1 MGFLNNTTITIDAVL
16 TKRGREL
23 LARGRNE
30 FAVTKFALSDD
41 EVDYRLW
48 DTAHPNGTN
57 YYGAVIENMPLL
69 EPVSDETQAL
79 KYKLVTLPKETSRL
93 PILDVAVPTLAFS
106 QGGGNG
112 ELLAPGTLN
121 STDAEQG
128 YTFII
133 HDTTV
138 ATLQVGQAAPSP
150 SAPLVPVTL
159 SDEEL
164 TQSQNVSG
172 LTARVLP
179 QTFTSPAQKSTQ
191 ITIVGNQTG
200 ATSTVSVSVNKT
212 NLGSNSGG
220 ATASVGGD
228 VS

>member
-93 PILDVAVPTLAFS
+93 PILDVAVSTLAFS

-121 STDAEQG
+121 STDSEQG

-138 ATLQVGQAAPSP
+138 ATLQAAQAAPSP

-179 QTFTSPAQKSTQ
+179 QVFTSPSQKSTQ

-200 ATSTVSVSVNKT
+200 ATTTVSVTVNKT
-212 NLGSNSGG
+212 NLGSPTGNTS
-220 ATASVGGD
+220 SV
-228 VS
+228 

>member
-30 FAVTKFALSDD
+30 FAVTKFALADD

-48 DTAHPNGTN
+48 DTTHPNGTN

-93 PILDVAVPTLAFS
+93 PILDVAVSSLNFS

-112 ELLAPGTLN
+112 DLLAPGTLN
-121 STDAEQG
+121 STDSEQG

-138 ATLQVGQAAPSP
+138 ATLQAAQAAPSP
-150 SAPLVPVTL
+150 SAPLVPITL

-179 QTFTSPAQKSTQ
+179 QTFTSPSQKTTQ

-200 ATSTVSVSVNKT
+200 ATTTVSVTVNKT
-212 NLGSNSGG
+212 NLGSPSAGNPS
-220 ATASVGGD
+220 SV
-228 VS
+228 

>member
-1 MGFLNNTTITIDAVL
+1 MGFLNNTTITIDAIL

-30 FAVTKFALSDD
+30 FNVTKFALADD

-69 EPVSDETQAL
+69 EPVPDETQVM
-79 KYKLVTLPKETSRL
+79 KYKLVSLPKNTSRL
-93 PILDVAVPTLAFS
+93 PIVSVAASTITFS
-106 QGGGNG
+106 SGNQGA
-112 ELLAPGTLN
+112 EIIAPGTQN

-133 HDTTV
+133 HNTAV
-138 ATLQVGQAAPSP
+138 ATLATNQAAPSP
-150 SAPLVPVTL
+150 SAPLIPITL

-164 TQSQNVSG
+164 NDSQNVPG
-172 LTARVLP
+172 LSVKVIP
-179 QTFTSPAQKSTQ
+179 QIFTSPAQKSTQ
-191 ITIVGNQTG
+191 LTIVGNQTG
-200 ATSTVSVSVNKT
+200 ATTSITVSVNKT
-212 NLGSNSGG
+212 QLGSPGSG
-220 ATASVGGD
+220 TS
-228 VS
+228 SL

>member
-69 EPVSDETQAL
+69 EPVPDETQVL

-93 PILDVAVPTLAFS
+93 PILDVAVSTLAFA

-112 ELLAPGTLN
+112 DLLAPGTLN
-121 STDAEQG
+121 STDSEQG

-138 ATLQVGQAAPSP
+138 ATLQAAQAAPSP

-179 QTFTSPAQKSTQ
+179 QIFTSPAQKTTQ

-200 ATSTVSVSVNKT
+200 ATTTVSVSVNKT
-212 NLGSNSGG
+212 NLGSPGSGG
-220 ATASVGGD
+220 AT
-228 VS
+228 

>member
-93 PILDVAVPTLAFS
+93 PILDVAVPALTFS

-121 STDAEQG
+121 STDSEQG

-138 ATLQVGQAAPSP
+138 ATLQVATAAPSP

-179 QTFTSPAQKSTQ
+179 QIFTTPAQKSTQ

-200 ATSTVSVSVNKT
+200 ATSTVSITVNKT
-212 NLGSNSGG
+212 SLGSPGG
-220 ATASVGGD
+220 GG

>member
-93 PILDVAVPTLAFS
+93 PILDVAVPALTFS

-121 STDAEQG
+121 STDSEQG

-138 ATLQVGQAAPSP
+138 ATLQVATAAPSP

-179 QTFTSPAQKSTQ
+179 QTFSSPAQKSTQ

-200 ATSTVSVSVNKT
+200 ATTTLTVTVNKT
-212 NLGSNSGG
+212 DQGSPSGG
-220 ATASVGGD
+220 SG
-228 VS
+228 

>member
-30 FAVTKFALSDD
+30 FAVTKFALADD

-93 PILDVAVPTLAFS
+93 PILDVAVSTLAFS

-121 STDAEQG
+121 STDSEQG

-138 ATLQVGQAAPSP
+138 ATLQAAQAAPSP

-159 SDEEL
+159 SDE
-164 TQSQNVSG
+164 
-172 LTARVLP
+172 
-179 QTFTSPAQKSTQ
+179 
-191 ITIVGNQTG
+191 
-200 ATSTVSVSVNKT
+200 
-212 NLGSNSGG
+212 
-220 ATASVGGD
+220 
-228 VS
+228 

>member
-1 MGFLNNTTITIDAVL
+1 MGFLNNTTITIDAIL

-30 FAVTKFALSDD
+30 FAVTKFAIADD

-48 DTAHPNGTN
+48 DTTHPNGTN

-69 EPVSDETQAL
+69 EPVPDETQVL

-93 PILDVAVPTLAFS
+93 PILDVNVPSLQFT

-112 ELLAPGTLN
+112 EVLSPGTLN

-128 YTFII
+128 YTFIV
-133 HDTTV
+133 HDTSV
-138 ATLQVGQAAPSP
+138 VNIEVSQASPSP
-150 SAPLVPVTL
+150 TAPLVPLTL
-159 SDEEL
+159 SDEEI
-164 TQSQNVSG
+164 TNSKNVSG
-172 LTARVLP
+172 LSARVTP
-179 QTFTSPAQKSTQ
+179 KIFTTPAQKSTQ

-200 ATSTVSVSVNKT
+200 ATSTINATVNKT
-212 NLGSNSGG
+212 DLGSPGSANDG
-220 ATASVGGD
+220 TLF
-228 VS
+228 

>member
-93 PILDVAVPTLAFS
+93 PILDVAVSTLAFA

-112 ELLAPGTLN
+112 DLLAPGTLN
-121 STDAEQG
+121 STDSEQG

-138 ATLQVGQAAPSP
+138 ATLQAAQAAPSP

-179 QTFTSPAQKSTQ
+179 QIFTSPAQKTTQ

-200 ATSTVSVSVNKT
+200 ATTTVSVSVNKT
-212 NLGSNSGG
+212 NLGSPGSGG
-220 ATASVGGD
+220 AT
-228 VS
+228 

>member
-30 FAVTKFALSDD
+30 FTVTKFALADD

-48 DTAHPNGTN
+48 DTTHPNGTN

-93 PILDVAVPTLAFS
+93 PILDVAVATLTFS

-138 ATLQVGQAAPSP
+138 ATLQAAQAAPSP

-179 QTFTSPAQKSTQ
+179 QIFTTPAQKSTQ

-200 ATSTVSVSVNKT
+200 ATTTVSVTVNKT
-212 NLGSNSGG
+212 NLGSNSG
-220 ATASVGGD
+220 TNSQ
-228 VS
+228 S

>member
-1 MGFLNNTTITIDAVL
+1 MGFLNNTTITIDAIL

-30 FAVTKFALSDD
+30 FAVTKFAIADD

-48 DTAHPNGTN
+48 DTSHPNGTN

-69 EPVSDETQAL
+69 EPVPDETQAL

-93 PILDVAVPTLAFS
+93 PILDVAVSTLAFA

-112 ELLAPGTLN
+112 DLLAPGTLN

-138 ATLQVGQAAPSP
+138 ATLQAAQAAPSP

-164 TQSQNVSG
+164 TQSQNASG
-172 LTARVLP
+172 LVARVHP
-179 QTFTSPAQKSTQ
+179 ATFTSPDQKSTQ

-200 ATSTVSVSVNKT
+200 ATTTVTVTVNKT
-212 NLGSNSGG
+212 ILGSPSGG
-220 ATASVGGD
+220 S
-228 VS
+228 

>member
-1 MGFLNNTTITIDAVL
+1 MGFLNNTTITIDAIL

-30 FAVTKFALSDD
+30 FAVTKFAIADD

-48 DTAHPNGTN
+48 DTTHPNGTN

-69 EPVSDETQAL
+69 EPVPDETQVL

-93 PILDVAVPTLAFS
+93 PILDVAISSINFS

-112 ELLAPGTLN
+112 EIVAPGTLN
-121 STDAEQG
+121 STDSEQG
-128 YTFII
+128 YTFIV
-133 HDTTV
+133 HDTSVVTLTV
-138 ATLQVGQAAPSP
+138 SQAAPSP

-172 LTARVLP
+172 LTARIIP
-179 QTFTSPAQKSTQ
+179 QIFSTPNQKATQ
-191 ITIVGNQTG
+191 LTIVGNQTG
-200 ATSTVSVSVNKT
+200 ATTTIAITVNKT
-212 NLGSNSGG
+212 DMGSG
-220 ATASVGGD
+220 TAGSD
-228 VS
+228 LT

>member
-1 MGFLNNTTITIDAVL
+1 MGFLNNTTITIDAIL

-30 FAVTKFALSDD
+30 FKVTKFSLADD

-48 DTAHPNGTN
+48 DVTHPNGTN

-69 EPVSDETQAL
+69 EPVPDETQVL

-93 PILDVAVPTLAFS
+93 PILDVAVSTLAFA

-112 ELLAPGTLN
+112 DLLAPGTLN
-121 STDAEQG
+121 STDSEQG

-138 ATLQVGQAAPSP
+138 ATLQAAQAAPSP

-179 QTFTSPAQKSTQ
+179 QIFTSPAQKTTQ

-200 ATSTVSVSVNKT
+200 ATTTVSVSVNKT
-212 NLGSNSGG
+212 NLGSPGSGG
-220 ATASVGGD
+220 AT
-228 VS
+228 

>member
-23 LARGRNE
+23 LSRGRNE
-30 FAVTKFALSDD
+30 FAVTKFAIADD
-41 EVDYRLW
+41 EIDYRLW
-48 DTAHPNGTN
+48 DTSHPNGTN
-57 YYGAVIENMPLL
+57 YYGSVIENMPLL
-69 EPVSDETQAL
+69 EPVADETQVM

-93 PILDVAVPTLAFS
+93 PILDVAVASMNFS

-112 ELLAPGTLN
+112 ELIQPGTLN
-121 STDAEQG
+121 STDSEQG
-128 YTFII
+128 YTYII

-138 ATLQVGQAAPSP
+138 ATLQVATAAPSP

-179 QTFTSPAQKSTQ
+179 QTFSSPAQKSTQ

-200 ATSTVSVSVNKT
+200 ATTTLTVTVNKT
-212 NLGSNSGG
+212 DQGSPSGG
-220 ATASVGGD
+220 SG
-228 VS
+228 

>member
-30 FAVTKFALSDD
+30 FTVTKFALADD

-48 DTAHPNGTN
+48 DTTHPNGTN

-93 PILDVAVPTLAFS
+93 PILDVAVASLAFS

-121 STDAEQG
+121 STDSEQG

-138 ATLQVGQAAPSP
+138 ATLQAAQAAPSP

-179 QTFTSPAQKSTQ
+179 QVFTSPAQKATQ
-191 ITIVGNQTG
+191 LTIVGNQTG
-200 ATSTVSVSVNKT
+200 ATSTISITVNKT
-212 NLGSNSGG
+212 DQGSPNGG
-220 ATASVGGD
+220 SST
-228 VS
+228 

>member
-30 FAVTKFALSDD
+30 FTVTKFALADD

-48 DTAHPNGTN
+48 DTTHPNGTN

-93 PILDVAVPTLAFS
+93 PILDVAVASLAFS

-138 ATLQVGQAAPSP
+138 ATLQAAQAAPSP
-150 SAPLVPVTL
+150 SAPLVPITL

-179 QTFTSPAQKSTQ
+179 QIFTSPAQKTTQ
-191 ITIVGNQTG
+191 VTIVGNQTG
-200 ATSTVSVSVNKT
+200 ATTTVSVSVNKT
-212 NLGSNSGG
+212 NLGSPGSGG
-220 ATASVGGD
+220 

>member
-23 LARGRNE
+23 LARGKNE
-30 FAVTKFALSDD
+30 FAVTKFSIADD
-41 EVDYRLW
+41 EIDYRLW
-48 DTAHPNGTN
+48 DTSHPNGTN
-57 YYGAVIENMPLL
+57 YYGSVIENMPLL
-69 EPVSDETQAL
+69 EPVSDETQVM
-79 KYKLVTLPKETSRL
+79 KYKLVTLSKETSRL
-93 PILDVAVPTLAFS
+93 PILQVAISSLNFT

-112 ELLAPGTLN
+112 ELLAPGTMN
-121 STDAEQG
+121 STDSEQG

-138 ATLQVGQAAPSP
+138 ATLQVATAAPSP
-150 SAPLVPVTL
+150 SAPLAAVTL

-179 QTFTSPAQKSTQ
+179 QVFATPDQKSTQ

-200 ATSTVSVSVNKT
+200 ATTTVTVVVNKT
-212 NLGSNSGG
+212 SLGSPTSGV
-220 ATASVGGD
+220 TKQK
-228 VS
+228 

>member
-93 PILDVAVPTLAFS
+93 PILDVAVSSLNFS

-112 ELLAPGTLN
+112 DLLAPGTLN

-138 ATLQVGQAAPSP
+138 ATLQAAQAAPSP

-179 QTFTSPAQKSTQ
+179 QVFTSPAQKSTQ

-200 ATSTVSVSVNKT
+200 ATTTVSVTVNKT

-220 ATASVGGD
+220 GTS
-228 VS
+228 

>member
-1 MGFLNNTTITIDAVL
+1 MGFLNNTTITIDAIL

-30 FAVTKFALSDD
+30 FAVTKFAIADD

-48 DTAHPNGTN
+48 DTSHPNGTN

-69 EPVSDETQAL
+69 EPVPDETQAL

-93 PILDVAVPTLAFS
+93 PILDVAVSSLSFT

-112 ELLAPGTLN
+112 EILQPGTLN

-164 TQSQNVSG
+164 TQSQNVS
-172 LTARVLP
+172 
-179 QTFTSPAQKSTQ
+179 
-191 ITIVGNQTG
+191 
-200 ATSTVSVSVNKT
+200 
-212 NLGSNSGG
+212 
-220 ATASVGGD
+220 
-228 VS
+228 

>member
-1 MGFLNNTTITIDAVL
+1 MGFLNNTTITIDAIL

-30 FAVTKFALSDD
+30 FAVTKFALADD
-41 EVDYRLW
+41 EIDYRLW
-48 DTAHPNGTN
+48 DTSHPNGTN

-69 EPVSDETQAL
+69 EPVPDETQAL

-93 PILDVAVPTLAFS
+93 PILDVAVSTLAFA

-112 ELLAPGTLN
+112 DLLAPGTLN
-121 STDAEQG
+121 STDSEQG

-138 ATLQVGQAAPSP
+138 ATLQVAQAAPSP

-179 QTFTSPAQKSTQ
+179 QIFTSPAQKTTQ

-200 ATSTVSVSVNKT
+200 ATTTVSVSVNKT
-212 NLGSNSGG
+212 SLGSPGSGG
-220 ATASVGGD
+220 AT
-228 VS
+228 

>member
-30 FAVTKFALSDD
+30 FTVTKFAIADD

-69 EPVSDETQAL
+69 EPVPDETQAL
-79 KYKLVTLPKETSRL
+79 KYKLVTLPKETTRL
-93 PILDVAVPTLAFS
+93 PVLDIGISAGLSFS
-106 QGGGNG
+106 SGEGNG
-112 ELLAPGTLN
+112 ELISPGTLN
-121 STDAEQG
+121 STDSEQG

-133 HDTTV
+133 HDTNV
-138 ATLQVGQAAPSP
+138 ATLSVETAAPSP
-150 SAPLVPVTL
+150 SSPLVPVTL

-172 LTARVLP
+172 LVARVLP
-179 QTFTSPAQKSTQ
+179 QTFTSPERQSTQ
-191 ITIVGNQTG
+191 ITVVGNQTG
-200 ATSTVSVSVNKT
+200 ATATITVTVNSTS
-212 NLGSNSGG
+212 LGSP
-220 ATASVGGD
+220 ASAG
-228 VS
+228 SPSL

>member
-1 MGFLNNTTITIDAVL
+1 MGFLNNTTITIDAIL

-30 FAVTKFALSDD
+30 FAVTKFAIADD

-48 DTAHPNGTN
+48 DTSHPNGTN

-69 EPVSDETQAL
+69 EPVPDETQVL

-93 PILDVAVPTLAFS
+93 PILDVAVSTLAFA

-112 ELLAPGTLN
+112 DLLAPGTLN
-121 STDAEQG
+121 STDSEQG

-138 ATLQVGQAAPSP
+138 ATLQAAQAAPSP
-150 SAPLVPVTL
+150 SAPLVPITL

-179 QTFTSPAQKSTQ
+179 QIFTSPAQKTTQ

-200 ATSTVSVSVNKT
+200 ATTTVSVSVNKT
-212 NLGSNSGG
+212 NLGSPGG
-220 ATASVGGD
+220 GGG
-228 VS
+228 VT

>member
-1 MGFLNNTTITIDAVL
+1 MGFLNNTTITIDAIL

-30 FAVTKFALSDD
+30 FAVTKFALADD

-93 PILDVAVPTLAFS
+93 PILDVAVSTLAFA

-112 ELLAPGTLN
+112 DLLAPGTLN
-121 STDAEQG
+121 STDSEQG

-138 ATLQVGQAAPSP
+138 ATLQAAQAAPSP

-179 QTFTSPAQKSTQ
+179 QIFTSPAQKTTQ

-200 ATSTVSVSVNKT
+200 ATTTVSVSVNKT
-212 NLGSNSGG
+212 NLGSPGSGG
-220 ATASVGGD
+220 AT
-228 VS
+228 

>member
-1 MGFLNNTTITIDAVL
+1 MGFLNNTTITIDAIL

-30 FAVTKFALSDD
+30 FAVTKFSLADD
-41 EVDYRLW
+41 EIDYRLW
-48 DTAHPNGTN
+48 DVTHPNGTN

-69 EPVSDETQAL
+69 EPVPDETQVL

-93 PILDVAVPTLAFS
+93 PILDVNVPSLQFT

-112 ELLAPGTLN
+112 EVLSPGTLN

-128 YTFII
+128 YTFIV
-133 HDTTV
+133 HDTSVVTLTV
-138 ATLQVGQAAPSP
+138 SQAAPSP

-172 LTARVLP
+172 LTARIIP
-179 QTFTSPAQKSTQ
+179 QIFSTPNQKATQ
-191 ITIVGNQTG
+191 LT
-200 ATSTVSVSVNKT
+200 
-212 NLGSNSGG
+212 
-220 ATASVGGD
+220 
-228 VS
+228 

>member
-93 PILDVAVPTLAFS
+93 PILDVAVSSLNFS

-112 ELLAPGTLN
+112 DLLAPGTLN
-121 STDAEQG
+121 STDSEQG

-133 HDTTV
+133 HDTAV
-138 ATLQVGQAAPSP
+138 ATLQAAQAAPSP

-179 QTFTSPAQKSTQ
+179 QIFTSPTQKTTQ

-200 ATSTVSVSVNKT
+200 ATTTVSVSVNKT
-212 NLGSNSGG
+212 NLGSPGSGG
-220 ATASVGGD
+220 

>member
-93 PILDVAVPTLAFS
+93 PILDVAVSTLAFA

-112 ELLAPGTLN
+112 DLLAPGTLN
-121 STDAEQG
+121 STDSEQG

-138 ATLQVGQAAPSP
+138 ATWTRAGPAGCWR
-150 SAPLVPVTL
+150 L
-159 SDEEL
+159 SRSL
-164 TQSQNVSG
+164 T
-172 LTARVLP
+172 TR
-179 QTFTSPAQKSTQ
+179 
-191 ITIVGNQTG
+191 
-200 ATSTVSVSVNKT
+200 
-212 NLGSNSGG
+212 
-220 ATASVGGD
+220 
-228 VS
+228 

>member
-1 MGFLNNTTITIDAVL
+1 MGFLNNTTITIDAIL

-30 FAVTKFALSDD
+30 FAVTKFAIADD

-48 DTAHPNGTN
+48 DTSHPNGTN

-69 EPVSDETQAL
+69 EPVPDETQAL

-93 PILDVAVPTLAFS
+93 PILDVAVSTLAFA

-112 ELLAPGTLN
+112 DLLAPGTLN

-138 ATLQVGQAAPSP
+138 ATLQAAQAAPSP
-150 SAPLVPVTL
+150 SAPLVPITL

-179 QTFTSPAQKSTQ
+179 QVFTSPAQKTTQ

-200 ATSTVSVSVNKT
+200 ATTTVSVSVSKT
-212 NLGSNSGG
+212 NLGSPGG
-220 ATASVGGD
+220 GGNQ
-228 VS
+228 S